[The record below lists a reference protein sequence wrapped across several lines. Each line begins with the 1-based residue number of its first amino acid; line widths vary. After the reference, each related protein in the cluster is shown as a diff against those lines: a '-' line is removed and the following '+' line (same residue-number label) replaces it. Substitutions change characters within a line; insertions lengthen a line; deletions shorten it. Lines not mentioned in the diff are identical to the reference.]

1 MKPIIHA
8 RLSADK
14 YGGCP
19 EDYLPIHE
27 FMDSTKAAL
36 ADVRH
41 RAILHSAFGC
51 FLVERVFGP
60 TAKNSEGLDYVPR
73 DVAEDHCLED
83 LGTIP
88 TLEKW
93 LSKLPIESWMG
104 RPNKDA
110 AKDKPPTLTRDLL
123 DQLNPNVIPATP
135 GWPNPWPTEWWQGAP
150 TPSDISK
157 IIVKD

>member
-1 MKPIIHA
+1 LKPIVHA
-8 RLSADK
+8 RLSARK
-14 YGGCP
+14 YGGTP

-36 ADVRH
+36 PDVRH

-51 FLVERVFGP
+51 FVVERVFGA
-60 TAKNSEGLDYVPR
+60 TAKNADGKDYCPR
-73 DVAEDHCLED
+73 DVAEDHILED

-104 RPNKDA
+104 RPNEDA
-110 AKDKPPTLTRDLL
+110 AKDKPTTIR
-123 DQLNPNVIPATP
+123 PATNDDVY
-135 GWPNPWPTEWWQGAP
+135 WKNPMSEW
-150 TPSDISK
+150 
-157 IIVKD
+157 